1 MSFLS
6 RTGVDLAYALQAS
19 PRLKK
24 VKQFFTNLLTN
35 DSYPYKR
42 VFDIFMMVIIFSS
55 VVILVREVKSP
66 VNDFWL
72 YFNNYII
79 SVIFLVEYLLRVWV
93 YSDDSKIIIEQ
104 YEKDVFLQR
113 RFRLRRALYKVF
125 RSKFCYMRSLPAIID
140 LLAIVPFFH
149 QLRLLR
155 IFILF
160 RVFKI
165 FRYAHSLQNFSSVL
179 SAKKFEFLTLL
190 AFVAIIVFVS
200 AVLIYTM
207 EANDPASR
215 INTLFDAF
223 YWALVTISTVGFG
236 DLVPVSEGGRIV
248 AMLIIASGIGVIA
261 FSTSIIVSAFTE
273 KLDEIKE
280 NKTISDVLKLKHF
293 YLICGY
299 EEVAQQVAS
308 KLRRKGR
315 DVVVLDTDEARVKRA
330 HEHGL
335 LALQSDPASLQSYK
349 RLGIDI
355 EKQVRAVLCL
365 REDDVQNV
373 YTALTIRSMNKKVLL
388 LSLLMKQENRKKL
401 SLAGID
407 EVVYTQ
413 ELIGMTAKEIS
424 GKPVAFEAIH
434 ELRTEQSGVYI
445 EEIAIDERIAGSL
458 RYVKALGLEKY
469 RLVLMGIYK
478 KEDGRFL
485 FNPEPNETITPGDLL
500 LIIGEKSLIAE
511 FNLSIHKRRGA

>member
-1 MSFLS
+1 MNILARVSI
-6 RTGVDLAYALQAS
+6 DLAYALQAS

-24 VKQFFTNLLTN
+24 VKHFFSDLLTN
-35 DSYPYKR
+35 DNYPYKR
-42 VFDIFMMVIIFSS
+42 LFDIFMMAIILSS

-79 SVIFLVEYLLRVWV
+79 SIIFLVEYLLRLWV
-93 YSDDSKIIIEQ
+93 YSDDSKIIINQ

-113 RFRLRRALYKVF
+113 KFRISRALYKVF
-125 RSKFCYMRSLPAIID
+125 REKFRYMRTLPAIID

-149 QLRLLR
+149 EFRLLR

-179 SAKKFEFLTLL
+179 STKKFEFMTLL

-207 EANDPASR
+207 EANNPASE

-236 DLVPVSEGGRIV
+236 DLVPVSNPGRIV

-261 FSTSIIVSAFTE
+261 FSTSIIVTAFTE

-280 NKTISDVLKLKHF
+280 NKTITDVLKLKHF

-315 DVVVLDTDEARVKRA
+315 EVVVLDADEKRVKRA

-335 LALQSDPASLQSYK
+335 LALQFDPASLQSYK
-349 RLGIDI
+349 RLGLDI
-355 EKQVRAVLCL
+355 EKQVYAVLCL

-373 YTALTIRSMNKKVLL
+373 YTALTIRSMNKNVLL

-401 SLAGID
+401 TLAGID

-413 ELIGMTAKEIS
+413 EIIGMTAKEFS
-424 GKPVAFEAIH
+424 GKPVAIEAIH
-434 ELRTEQSGVYI
+434 ELRTEQSGVFI
-445 EEIAIDERIAGSL
+445 EEIAIDERIAGAL
-458 RYVKALGLEKY
+458 RYVKALGLEKF

-478 KEDGRFL
+478 KEDNRFL
-485 FNPEPNETITPGDLL
+485 FNPEPDEAIAPGDLL

-511 FNLSIHKRRGA
+511 FNLSIHKRRRA